1 MKKTSLLIVLA
12 LVACAFMAP
21 AAFAQTT
28 KVKGSVKDMSGKPM
42 VGATIEFQ
50 NLDNGRKYT
59 LKTDKEGTYFGLNIW
74 SGMYKITLSS
84 PALPQPFV
92 AADKF
97 QVTLQGEFT
106 TFDIDLLKMSKE
118 QGAKGPTPEELAAHE
133 AALKEHTKIQ
143 GLNAMLTQ
151 ATTQKAAGDYAGAV
165 QTLTQAVQTDAT
177 HDIVWANLAETE
189 RVAGNKTPTANKD
202 QRTKYFTDSVAH
214 FQKAIAL
221 KPEAAYYAGMAD
233 AYGKLGKIDDATKAY
248 NQAIAANP
256 QNAAAYYFGL
266 GASLTNAGRTEEATA
281 AFDKAIA
288 ADPSKPDAYYWKG
301 INLMAKATTNGD
313 KFTAPPGTA
322 EAFNKYLELAP
333 EGPNAATAKEML
345 SQIGAKVESTYGK
358 PKSAG
363 KKK

>member
-12 LVACAFMAP
+12 IVACACMAP

-28 KVKGSVKDMSGKPM
+28 KVKGNVKDMSGKIM
-42 VGATIEFQ
+42 VGATVEYQ

-59 LKTDKEGTYFGLNIW
+59 FKTDKEGNYFGLNVW
-74 SGMYKITLSS
+74 SGKYKISVSS
-84 PALPQPFV
+84 PELQQPIV
-92 AADKF
+92 AANNY
-97 QVTLQGEFT
+97 QITLQNET
-106 TFDIDLLKMSKE
+106 TTYDIDLQQMAKE
-118 QGAKGPTPEELAAHE
+118 QGAKGPSPEEVAAHE
-133 AALKEHTKIQ
+133 AALKEHNKIQ

-151 ATTQKAAGDYAGAV
+151 ASTQKAAGDYAGAV
-165 QTLTQAVQTDAT
+165 QTLTQAVNTDAT

-202 QRTKYFTDSVAH
+202 QRTKYFTDSITH
-214 FQKAIAL
+214 FQKAISL
-221 KPEAAYYAGMAD
+221 KPDAAYYAGMAD
-233 AYGKLGKIDDATKAY
+233 AFGKLGKIDDATKAY

-313 KFTAPPGTA
+313 KFTAPAGTA

-345 SQIGAKVESTYGK
+345 SQIGAKVESNYGK
-358 PKSAG
+358 PKAG